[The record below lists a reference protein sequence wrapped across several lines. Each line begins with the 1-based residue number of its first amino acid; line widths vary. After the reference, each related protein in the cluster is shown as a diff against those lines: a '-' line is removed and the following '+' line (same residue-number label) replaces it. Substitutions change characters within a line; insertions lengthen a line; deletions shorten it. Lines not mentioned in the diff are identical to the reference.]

1 LFHEIANKIYHF
13 VWHSYCDWYIEIIKQ
28 NFDNEKYADEIKKV
42 SGWTFIQVLKI
53 IHPIMPFISEKLW
66 RTLVDSKSYLIS
78 QVYQNYTTNNSFN
91 ISKKNFEIFI
101 EFVTSIRNLR
111 SELNIP
117 YKQLIN
123 ISLETK
129 NTDLSNFLYEHKNEI
144 SNFLKTKH
152 LNFEKI
158 KPNKNSA
165 LIVLRSLSV
174 LIPLEGIVNSV
185 EELKKLNKKKQIEQE
200 KFNKVNDKLNNH
212 NFMNKASEEIIDKF
226 KNEANIYKSSIE
238 KIEQIINTIK

>member
-1 LFHEIANKIYHF
+1 
-13 VWHSYCDWYIEIIKQ
+13 
-28 NFDNEKYADEIKKV
+28 
-42 SGWTFIQVLKI
+42 
-53 IHPIMPFISEKLW
+53 M
-66 RTLVDSKSYLIS
+66 
-78 QVYQNYTTNNSFN
+78 
-91 ISKKNFEIFI
+91 
-101 EFVTSIRNLR
+101 R

-123 ISLETK
+123 ISIEAK
-129 NTDLSNFLYEHKNEI
+129 NKEHSNFLFDHKNEI
-144 SNFLKTKH
+144 SNFLKTKDIY
-152 LNFEKI
+152 FEKI

-238 KIEQIINTIK
+238 KIEQIINTIN